1 MKMVAA
7 DSTAVVVRADDC
19 FDVKL
24 DLKCGHLCAA
34 LAVVSDAP
42 AQLVLARRLA
52 ALKDDAEWAAGTAG
66 VETAPE
72 AV

>member
-1 MKMVAA
+1 MEMVTA
-7 DSTAVVVRADDC
+7 DSTAVLRAGDG

-24 DLKCGHLCAA
+24 NLKCGHPCAA